1 MAGGYRPADD
11 QNTYWRIGNLLLPF
25 WTQPPPCAFATEAVA
40 RAWVPMD
47 DTHTMLF
54 AISTDTYVMAMGP
67 HASRPTSIP
76 GMSFD
81 YEFLPNT
88 SDWYGRWRMARNL
101 RNDYLIDR
109 AVQRDTSYT
118 GIEGLDVQDSMVQ
131 ETMGAI
137 ADRGQE
143 HLVPSDLAVA
153 RIRRRLLEAVTALR
167 DTGRTPPGVD
177 QPEVYDRW
185 CGFLMAPKHKEL
197 TRVYDDAVAGRE
209 RAAGAAHA

>member
-1 MAGGYRPADD
+1 
-11 QNTYWRIGNLLLPF
+11 
-25 WTQPPPCAFATEAVA
+25 
-40 RAWVPMD
+40 MD
-47 DTHTMLF
+47 DMHTMLF
-54 AISTDTYVMAMGP
+54 AISTGTYVMAMGP
-67 HASRPTSIP
+67 RASRPTSIP

-101 RNDYLIDR
+101 RNDYFIDR
-109 AVQRDTSYT
+109 AVQRATSYS

-153 RIRRRLLEAVTALR
+153 RIRRRLLQAVKVLR
-167 DTGRTPPGVD
+167 DTGTPPPGVD
-177 QPEVYDRW
+177 QPEAYDRW
-185 CGFLMAPKHKEL
+185 CGFLIAPKRKEL
-197 TRVYDDAVAGRE
+197 TQVYDEAVAARE
-209 RAAGAAHA
+209 GAAGVAHA